1 MKITIIV
8 YVYPPEHAPAGV
20 MVHELAE
27 SLAASGHEV
36 TVLTGWPNHPQ
47 GALFPG
53 WRARWRQVSIDGSH
67 RLVRVGHAIRS
78 KRSALGR
85 LWVYFTF
92 AVGSFLNGLTL
103 SRQDAVVCLST
114 PLFGVWAAWALAR
127 LWRARFVN
135 VVFDLWPEAIANAGL
150 IRPRSRLYRV
160 TRKIDTWNLR
170 LSDAVTTLGEGM
182 KREML
187 ERGLDSD
194 LIDVVPFWIDTES
207 IRPMPRDN
215 AWRREQGI
223 DGEKFVALF
232 AGTIG
237 YVSGAQILAETAEK
251 LTAREDIL
259 LLVVGEG
266 VVKDELEQLA
276 RQRKLCNMKFL
287 PFQPAERLAEMQST
301 ADVGLVTLRAETG
314 FTSLPSKVLGYM
326 AAGRAVIASAP
337 EETDTARLVRSTG
350 IGLVTAVQDSDA
362 LAEAIRH
369 LADDRPRCEQMG
381 RKARQYVLEHYSRQV
396 VVKQYARIITR
407 CE

>member
-8 YVYPPEHAPAGV
+8 HVHPPEHAPAGV

-27 SLAASGHEV
+27 SLTEAGHDV

-53 WRARWRQVSIDGSH
+53 WRARWRQVSIDGRH
-67 RLVRVGHAIRS
+67 RLMRVGHAICS
-78 KRSALGR
+78 KSSPLSR

-92 AVGSFLNGLTL
+92 AVSSFLNGLTL
-103 SRQDAVVCLST
+103 GRQDAVVCLST
-114 PLFGVWAAWALAR
+114 PLFGVWTALALAR
-127 LWRARFVN
+127 LRRARFVN

-150 IRPRSRLYRV
+150 IRPRSRLYRI

-182 KREML
+182 KREIL
-187 ERGLDSD
+187 ERGLAPDR
-194 LIDVVPFWIDTES
+194 IDIVPFWVDTEK
-207 IRPMPRDN
+207 IRPLPRDN
-215 AWRREQGI
+215 AWRRENGI
-223 DGEKFVALF
+223 GPEKFVALF

-266 VVKDELEQLA
+266 VVKDELTQLA
-276 RQRKLCNMKFL
+276 RRRKLSNMKFL

-301 ADVGLVTLRAETG
+301 ADVGLVTLRSETG

-337 EETDTARLVRSTG
+337 EETDTARLVRSAG

-381 RKARQYVLEHYSRQV
+381 QNARQYLLGHYSRQV
-396 VVKQYARIITR
+396 VVERYARIITR
-407 CE
+407 RE